1 MTTISKPILTTP
13 PEAASA
19 APNLSEI
26 NFVEDEKYASNVVD
40 ETLLDGHLPVPLYV
54 IAAAALLG

>member
-19 APNLSEI
+19 APSLSEI